1 MAEQIT
7 ITVSDEV
14 YRGLQSMAGER
25 TLGEV
30 IEDMARPIV
39 AENTLAAS
47 YEAMSLDVDR
57 EMEALEWSEGL
68 IADSY
73 QSDDH
78 ASR

>member
-1 MAEQIT
+1 
-7 ITVSDEV
+7 
-14 YRGLQSMAGER
+14 MAGER